1 MTTKLTKENIKKA
14 MQIYFEVGHPDH
26 YINKAIKIGDQ
37 DFIDEELE
45 IIMEGLE
52 ERRTIED
59 RLGYTDGSYHEKFWI
74 SKTSEDYSRNLHEK
88 GIEYVLGTD
97 PNLSGDESS
106 EERERLL
113 AIQGAIYD
121 SWEQQD
127 FPTHR
132 KDFES

>member
-1 MTTKLTKENIKKA
+1 MTSKLTEENIKKA
-14 MQIYFEVGHPDH
+14 LQIYFKVADPNH
-26 YINKAIKIGDQ
+26 YLKGAIKTGDQ
-37 DFIDEELE
+37 DIIDEDLE
-45 IIMEGLE
+45 FIMESLE
-52 ERRTIED
+52 ERGTFED
-59 RLGYTDGSYHEKFWI
+59 RLGYKNGSYHEKFWI
-74 SKTSEDYSRNLHEK
+74 RKTSEFSSRNLHEK

-121 SWEQQD
+121 SWEQQN